1 MTNTVV
7 LKTNLPDFKRQMKQ
21 LSLDVQRK
29 AVRSAMFAA
38 CGVLRAAVK
47 AKAAEP
53 KSPKPRRPR
62 TGTLARAVY
71 MVRNR
76 RGSTKGTEA
85 FVVGVRSGRKAA
97 KTGRDAFYWRFLEA
111 GWIPRGPG
119 QALRGGDR
127 SKRLQR
133 QRAVAGGAKV
143 VQYPFIQP
151 AFVMARGRAIEVF
164 EKRMDREIQKL
175 SARR

>member
-7 LKTNLPDFKRQMKQ
+7 LKTNMPDFKRQMAA
-21 LSLDVQRK
+21 LSVDVQRK

-38 CGVLRAAVK
+38 SGVLRAAVK

-53 KSPKPRRPR
+53 KSPTSKRPR

-71 MVRNR
+71 AVRNR
-76 RGSTKGTEA
+76 RGSSRGTEM
-85 FVVGVRSGRKAA
+85 FVVGVRSGRRAA
-97 KTGRDAFYWRFLEA
+97 KTGRDAFYWRFLEG

-119 QALRGGDR
+119 GALRGGTR

-143 VQYPFIQP
+143 VQYPFIRP
-151 AFVMARGRAIEVF
+151 AFEIARGRAVESF
-164 EKRMDREIQKL
+164 ERRMAREIAKL
-175 SARR
+175 SAA